1 MNGFFL
7 LMLLKEIQEFDNLT
21 FLAKKAMEGFISGLH
36 SSPLRG
42 FSVEFAEHR
51 AYNPGESVKNLDWKL
66 LARTE
71 KKYIKQF
78 IEETNLKCH
87 LWVDVS
93 ESMQYPEN
101 WNKQKLAVLTASS
114 IMYLLQN
121 QRDAFSLTLFNDNN
135 FSYQSDIK
143 STRAHLYQNIELLN
157 NFWVKTPVY
166 GGENQPLNWTAK
178 CSGIK
183 RRSMVVVISDFLWEN
198 ENAESEFWQAL
209 SYLHFL
215 KCEILLLNTFDLD
228 TELDFNFGDLPVNFI
243 DLENNNKIKL
253 TPEEIKNSYMNQ
265 EKVRLEKL
273 KENCFGLGVN
283 YFDCNVSQPIEKALM
298 EFYRQRLSLR

>member
-1 MNGFFL
+1 
-7 LMLLKEIQEFDNLT
+7 MLLKEIQEFDNLS

-51 AYNPGESVKNLDWKL
+51 VYNPGESIKNLDWKL

-93 ESMQYPEN
+93 ASMQYPEN
-101 WNKQKLAVLTASS
+101 WNKQKLAALTASS

-121 QRDAFSLTLFNDNN
+121 QRDAFSLTLFNDNH
-135 FSYQSDIK
+135 FLYQSDIK

-157 NFWVKTPVY
+157 NLWRKTPINSN
-166 GGENQPLNWTAK
+166 ENQPLNWSAK

-183 RRSMVVVISDFLWEN
+183 RRSMVVIVSDFLWEN
-198 ENAESEFWQAL
+198 ETSESEFWQAL

-215 KCEILLLNTFDLD
+215 NCEILLLNTFDLD
-228 TELDFNFGDLPVNFI
+228 TEVEFNFGELPINFI
-243 DLENNNKIKL
+243 DLENKHRIKL
-253 TPEEIKNSYMNQ
+253 SPEEIKISYIKQ
-265 EKVRLEKL
+265 EQRRIEIL
-273 KENCFGLGVN
+273 KENSFGLGVN
-283 YFDCNVSQPIEKALM
+283 YFECNISQPIEKALM